1 MIDRPPVVQVLRKLI
16 AVAASLLSS
25 YGLAGVCGFVSYR
38 NWFSSSKRNE
48 IQLMDSLFFSG
59 RMSSLEEPLGLG
71 DLPKLSINRLGWFDD
86 DHITGK

>member
-38 NWFSSSKRNE
+38 N
-48 IQLMDSLFFSG
+48 
-59 RMSSLEEPLGLG
+59 
-71 DLPKLSINRLGWFDD
+71 
-86 DHITGK
+86 